1 MGTRSIRLGG
11 VVLALALLLGA
22 CGDGNHGPVCDDTG
36 SCAGTGEGSGG
47 GSGNG
52 SGSGNGNGSG
62 GGGSGGSAQA
72 ESIDSSADIAKV
84 AQNFGFVLA
93 PFDPAT
99 GMAGD
104 LKITGTRP
112 PVVPS
117 NDPNAAGMNAANRYI
132 MWPFGMTEFSGG
144 GGVDVQ
150 ATYFLPLGTPIISMV
165 TGTVCDVPKLY
176 SNDYSVRVA
185 PDGVT
190 CEQEGRAAVLFETE
204 HVIDPI
210 VKVGDRVTAGQRVAT
225 AGTYRKDWTANGLGI
240 VEIGV
245 AFMKKGSDRPWH
257 ACPSLAL
264 DPKIAPTLLADLS
277 NANTAWA
284 KELGDDSL
292 YTGDAMPG
300 CRITTDVTD

>member
-1 MGTRSIRLGG
+1 MGTRSIRIGG
-11 VVLALALLLGA
+11 VVIALALLLGA
-22 CGDGNHGPVCDDTG
+22 CGDGSRGPVCDDTG
-36 SCAGTGEGSGG
+36 SCAGSGEGS
-47 GSGNG
+47 
-52 SGSGNGNGSG
+52 GNGSG
-62 GGGSGGSAQA
+62 GGGAQA

-93 PFDPAT
+93 PFDPVS

-132 MWPFGMTEFSGG
+132 MWPYGMSEFARGG
-144 GGVDVQ
+144 SVDVQ

-165 TGTVCDVPKLY
+165 SGTVCDVPKLY
-176 SNDYSVRVA
+176 SDDYSVRVA
-185 PDGVT
+185 PDGIT
-190 CEQEGRAAVLFETE
+190 CANEGNAAVLFETE

-225 AGTYRKDWTANGLGI
+225 VGTYRKDWTAAGFGV

-257 ACPSLAL
+257 ACPSLTL
-264 DPKIAPTLLADLS
+264 DPKIAPTVLADLS
-277 NANTAWA
+277 AANAAWS

-292 YTGDAMPG
+292 YVGDAMPG
-300 CRITTDVTD
+300 CRITTDVTE